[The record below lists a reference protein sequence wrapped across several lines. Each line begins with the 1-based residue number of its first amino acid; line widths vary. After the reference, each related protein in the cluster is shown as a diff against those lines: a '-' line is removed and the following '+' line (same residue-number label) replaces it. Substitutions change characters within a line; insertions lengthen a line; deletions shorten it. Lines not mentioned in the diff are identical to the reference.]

1 MAGNEVD
8 VIIRV
13 QDRTRQGAASSERN
27 VRESA
32 ERSGSAMGKFAEKA
46 KVGGLVVGAVL
57 LKVGSDAVQAAS
69 DAQQSLG
76 GTQAVFGKYAD
87 AVVAKSNK
95 AAEAVGLSSNQYRE
109 SANIVGSLFK
119 GQGVAADQLGKKTD
133 DLIKMG
139 ADLSAT
145 YGGSA
150 AEAVEALTSAYK
162 GEFDP
167 VERYGVSLSQAKI
180 NTEAFAVANVKSQS
194 AFNKLSPAQQT
205 AAKQQATTNLLLKAG
220 KDATG
225 QFQAQTG
232 TLAEQTQILKAKYTD
247 LSAQLG
253 AKLIPII
260 TKLLEKGIKLVGWLE
275 KNPAVAEAA
284 AIAVA
289 ALAAGFVA
297 LGVAMLANPVSLT
310 VAALVLLGAAFVVAY
325 KKSEKFRAVVDAVFK
340 AVANGV
346 LSQVDAMIG
355 VFQGLFTVL
364 GHLPGKAGAAFRS
377 AAAAAKS
384 ARARVES
391 LRRSINNIHSKN
403 VKINVTVHYGRTGSA
418 PDGVSGNVPLGS
430 ASGRVIGTA
439 AGGGPRGGLTMVGEA
454 GRELVNLAPGSRVHS
469 SANTE
474 SMLARMAG
482 GGGDQVIRILL
493 EGTGMLAGLRK
504 EIRIKGGNVQG
515 VLGA

>member
-1 MAGNEVD
+1 VANEVD
-8 VIIRV
+8 VIVRV
-13 QDRTRQGAASSERN
+13 QDRTRAGASSSERN

-32 ERSGSAMGKFAEKA
+32 ERSGTAMGKFAEKA
-46 KVGGLVVGAVL
+46 KVGGLLVGAAL
-57 LKVGSDAVQAAS
+57 LKIGSDAVSAAS

-87 AVVAKSNK
+87 AVVAKSGK
-95 AAEAVGLSSNQYRE
+95 AAEAVGLSANQYRE

-119 GQGVAADQLGKKTD
+119 GQGVAADQLAGKTD
-133 DLIKMG
+133 NLIKMG

-145 YGGSA
+145 YGGTA
-150 AEAVEALTSAYK
+150 ADAVEALTSAYK

-167 VERYGVSLSQAKI
+167 IERYGVSLSAAKI
-180 NTEAFAVANVKSQS
+180 TTEAFAVANVKSQA
-194 AFNKLSPAQQT
+194 AFAKLSPAQQT

-260 TKLLEKGIKLVGWLE
+260 TKLLEKGIKLTGWLE

-284 AIAVA
+284 AVAVA

-310 VAALVLLGAAFVVAY
+310 VAGLVLLGAGLVAAY
-325 KKSEKFRAVVDAVFK
+325 KKSEKFRNVVNAAFK
-340 AVANGV
+340 TVSKVV
-346 LSQVDAMIG
+346 LAQVDIILG
-355 VFQGLFTVL
+355 VFEGLFTVL
-364 GHLPGKAGAAFRS
+364 GHLPGKAGAPFR
-377 AAAAAKS
+377 AVAK
-384 ARARVES
+384 AIKATRGEVHRLQDAVNGLHGKR
-391 LRRSINNIHSKN
+391 
-403 VKINVTVHYGRTGSA
+403 INVTVHYGRTGSA
-418 PDGVSGNVPLGS
+418 PDGVSGNVPIGS
-430 ASGRVIGTA
+430 ASGRVIGHA
-439 AGGGPRGGLTMVGEA
+439 AGGGPQSGLTMVGEQ
-454 GRELVNLAPGSRVHS
+454 GRELVRLAPGSRVHS
-469 SANTE
+469 NANTE

-482 GGGDQVIRILL
+482 AGGADQVIRIVL